1 VAEPNINARK
11 AGALRALLA
20 SRSVEEAA
28 QKAGVSKVTIFR
40 WLRKDRE
47 FLEEYESACSQLV
60 DEALMQLRQIC
71 RTAVD
76 TLAEVMADGE
86 ATAAGRVTAARAA
99 LELTLKIE
107 EHRTLLRRIE
117 RLETRMKDRRNDA
130 LN

>member
-1 VAEPNINARK
+1 MAEPNINTRK
-11 AGALRALLA
+11 ACALRALLA

-40 WLRKDRE
+40 WLRKDRQ
-47 FLEEYESACSQLV
+47 FLEEYENACSQLV

-71 RTAVD
+71 STAVD
-76 TLAEVMADGE
+76 TLAEVMADAE
-86 ATAAGRVTAARAA
+86 ATPAGRVTAARAT

-117 RLETRMKDRRNDA
+117 RLETRMKERRNDA